1 MKLSICYILTLFITL
16 INRGVYNYIMD
27 LAREIKQY
35 YFENLESLS
44 EDKRFH
50 FASRIAAWEGSPEAI
65 KILRELKSYV
75 LPTDVETVLSG
86 ILNKPAGNLYGKELR
101 KSYFEKYPK
110 LFGVH
115 NALFRIRHLKEIYGI
130 DVREDFLRIV
140 DQNELEILYR
150 KLINDE
156 GALRILS
163 RFAVDY
169 IFLYEILYGINKRM
183 DPSLIL
189 SQRKDYDLNDTVQL
203 HLFIYLYT
211 HSIIADS
218 NFYVKKVPD
227 DRLPLYRKMLE
238 ELESIIAGRGDI
250 KLDNKFEYLVAC
262 RICEWETPLAAEIT
276 RRASL
281 SLSHH
286 GKFVVD
292 ELNSNLNDGLN
303 SFAGSEHR
311 NVLFIMSSSPF
322 NPRSTL
328 IS

>member
-1 MKLSICYILTLFITL
+1 
-16 INRGVYNYIMD
+16 MD
-27 LAREIKQY
+27 LAQEIKQY
-35 YFENLESLS
+35 YFENLESLP

-50 FASRIAAWEGSPEAI
+50 FANRIAAWEGSPEAI
-65 KILRELKSYV
+65 KILRELKDYV
-75 LPTDVETVLSG
+75 LPADGETVLSS
-86 ILNKPAGNLYGKELR
+86 ILNKPTGNLYGKELR
-101 KSYFEKYPK
+101 KSYFEKYPR
-110 LFGVH
+110 LFGLH
-115 NALFRIRHLKEIYGI
+115 NAFFRIRHLKEIYGI
-130 DVREDFLRIV
+130 DIREDFLRIV
-140 DQNELEILYR
+140 DRNELETLYR
-150 KLINDE
+150 KLINDG

-183 DPSLIL
+183 DPSLIPY
-189 SQRKDYDLNDTVQL
+189 QRKDYNLKDTVQL

-218 NFYVKKVPD
+218 NFYVKKVPS

-238 ELESIIAGRGDI
+238 ELENIIAGRDDI

-262 RICEWETPLAAEIT
+262 RICEWETSLASEIT
-276 RRASL
+276 RQASL

-292 ELNSNLNDGLN
+292 KLNGNVNDGLN
-303 SFAGSEHR
+303 SFVGSEHR

-322 NPRSTL
+322 NPHSTL
-328 IS
+328 VS